1 MACEAVVGLALKP
14 GRTVD
19 GLIGQSNHLLRD
31 PPASD
36 LAQQAALISSSLFNH
51 GDPDLSFCDVL
62 ADAIETESDKPSTVN
77 VEEFTD
83 LMLFPE
89 LQGVFEIDDFPVF
102 QDFPFEPLGGVDGM
116 LKPTRETIPSI
127 ATVADSNGEISPAES
142 DASVEHFFNTFTDLT
157 RFLDKLEEAGPS
169 DFNDV
174 ATFIAESNKPFGN
187 DAEPS
192 GTATMTTLPTSVG
205 SETASNDE
213 IRVDPTGPT
222 KMDSEAPPTKRARTS
237 HSKPSKAS
245 AEQKY
250 RHRRDKNNVASQRS
264 RASRK
269 VREKSMAVKAK
280 ELEADNERLRKRI
293 DELSVIAEEARKCL
307 VESLSQK

>member
-1 MACEAVVGLALKP
+1 MACEVVAGLGLKP
-14 GRTVD
+14 GRTNDV
-19 GLIGQSNHLLRD
+19 LMGQSNHLLRD
-31 PPASD
+31 PRASD
-36 LAQQAALISSSLFNH
+36 FSQQAALISGSLFNY

-62 ADAIETESDKPSTVN
+62 AADVIEAESDKPSTVN

-89 LQGVFEIDDFPVF
+89 LQGVFEIDDLPVF
-102 QDFPFEPLGGVDGM
+102 QDVPIEPMGGVDGM
-116 LKPTRETIPSI
+116 LKPRETIPSI
-127 ATVADSNGEISPAES
+127 ATVTDSNGEISPAES

-169 DFNDV
+169 DFNEV
-174 ATFIAESNKPFGN
+174 ATFIAESNEPFGN

-192 GTATMTTLPTSVG
+192 GTATMTTLPTPVG

-213 IRVDPTGPT
+213 ICVYPTALT
-222 KMDSEAPPTKRARTS
+222 KTDSEAPPTKRARTS
-237 HSKPSKAS
+237 HSKRSKTS

-269 VREKSMAVKAK
+269 LREKSMAVKVE

-293 DELSVIAEEARKCL
+293 DELSVLAEEARKCL